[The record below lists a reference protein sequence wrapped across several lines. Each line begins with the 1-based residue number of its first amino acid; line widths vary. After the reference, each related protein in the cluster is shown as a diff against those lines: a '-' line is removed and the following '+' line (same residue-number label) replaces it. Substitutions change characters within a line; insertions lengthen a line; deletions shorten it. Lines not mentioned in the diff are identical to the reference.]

1 MITED
6 ILIGLFAGLL
16 CGLIPL
22 VYGILRKSTLWAI
35 IGMSATAAGGVL
47 FSIFGKSPFNAIV
60 IGVLF
65 ILFIVA
71 EQNRK
76 SKHEDEHEEHDDYE
90 DPYNN

>member
-1 MITED
+1 MITEN

-22 VYGILRKSTLWAI
+22 IYGILRKATLWAI
-35 IGMSATAAGGVL
+35 IGLSITVAGGVL
-47 FSIFGKSPFNAIV
+47 FSVFGKSPFNAIV

-71 EQNRK
+71 EQKRK
-76 SKHEDEHEEHDDYE
+76 SKHEEEHEEHDEYD